1 MSQQNKTHKII
12 LVLSLV
18 SLLAALA
25 AYLIGQIVVVGPF
38 LALFFL
44 LLAIGVRGYN
54 ALKGFSYTICIFAAV
69 TLSLFYPTYFI
80 QIGDFQMKA
89 LIVPLL
95 QIIMFG
101 MGTTMNLSDFAGV
114 VKMPK
119 AVIIGVLAQFTIM
132 PLTGFTIANIFDF
145 PPEIAAG
152 IILIGSVPCGLA
164 SNVISYLAK
173 ANLPLSITL
182 TSVAT
187 IMAPFVTPFLMRLLA
202 QQYVEVHVMDMM
214 WDIVKMVII
223 PIVIGL
229 IFNKLLY
236 QRFKWLDK
244 VMPIVSMA
252 GIALII
258 SIITA
263 AGRDSL
269 LTIGIS
275 LIFAVLLHNLL
286 GYLLGYWS
294 GRLFKMDERSCRTLA
309 IEVGMQNGGLASALA
324 LGMGKVATTGLAP
337 AVFGPLM
344 NITGSSLATWWR
356 SKPIIGEEE
365 ASEVVEPVGK
375 KVEAPRPH

>member
-1 MSQQNKTHKII
+1 MSQTQSVFKIC
-12 LVLSLV
+12 LVV
-18 SLLAALA
+18 SLLSLLA
-25 AYLIGQIVVVGPF
+25 FGLIYLLGYEAQSGPF
-38 LALFFL
+38 LVLFFL
-44 LLAIGVRGYN
+44 LLAIGVRGYQ
-54 ALKGFSYTICIFAAV
+54 AFKGFSYTISIFAAV
-69 TLSLFYPTYFI
+69 TVAMFYPAYFI
-80 QIGDFQMKA
+80 QVGDFQMKM

-101 MGTTMNLSDFAGV
+101 MGTTMNLKDFEGV

-119 AVIIGVLAQFTIM
+119 AVIIGVCAQFIIM
-132 PLTGFTIANIFDF
+132 PMVGFIIANIFDF

-152 IILIGSVPCGLA
+152 IVLIGSVPCGLA

-187 IMAPFVTPFLMRLLA
+187 ILAPFVTPLLMRLLA
-202 QQYVEVHVMDMM
+202 QQYVEVHVGDMM
-214 WDIVKMVII
+214 WDIIKMVII
-223 PIVIGL
+223 PIIVGL
-229 IFNKLLY
+229 IFNKFLY
-236 QRFKWLDK
+236 QKFKWLDK
-244 VMPIVSMA
+244 VMPVISMA

-258 SIITA
+258 TIITA
-263 AGRDSL
+263 AGRESL
-269 LTIGIS
+269 LSIGVL

-286 GYLLGYWS
+286 GYFLGYWS
-294 GRLFKMDERSCRTLA
+294 GRIFRMDERSCRTLA

-356 SKPIIGEEE
+356 SKPIKGDEVSEEVAE
-365 ASEVVEPVGK
+365 QIT
-375 KVEAPRPH
+375 APRPH